1 MDDLKKI
8 IGERIRQRRKEC
20 GLKQY
25 ELAEKLDISNNHMSS
40 IENGKKNMSQELLV
54 KVCDEFHVTPDFIF
68 LGALRSNNVPRDI
81 YERLQTFEEDTL
93 SLTLEIIE
101 VISRWGNMNR

>member
-40 IENGKKNMSQELLV
+40 IENGRKYMSQELLV
-54 KVCDEFHVTPDFIF
+54 KVCDELHVTPDFIL
-68 LGALRSNNVPRDI
+68 LGALQSNNVPRDI
-81 YERLQTFEEDTL
+81 YERLLTFEEDKL
-93 SLTLEIIE
+93 ALTLEIIE
-101 VISRWGNMNR
+101 VISRWANTKR